1 MHYLAGLADLS
12 HVPVTPQTPLPVTS
26 AGGAGSVVGAGT
38 AATAQR
44 TTQASDSPLVVST
57 GSIADAAATDSTS
70 SWSLVA
76 LLKGL
81 LAQMLSSAPAQIY
94 KSNSYLGITT
104 QATTV
109 VKSGAG
115 TLDKIVINK
124 TVASGVITIYDNT
137 AGSGTVIATITNPAV
152 LLQEGPIPALYECAF
167 ATGLTIVTS
176 GAAQDIT
183 VIYR

>member
-12 HVPVTPQTPLPVTS
+12 QVPVTPQTPLPVTS

-44 TTQASDSPLVVST
+44 VTQASDSPLVVAT

-70 SWSLVA
+70 SWSLIA
-76 LLKGL
+76 LFKGIM
-81 LAQMLSSAPAQIY
+81 AQLLSSAPAQIY
-94 KSNSYLGITT
+94 RSDSYLNITG

-115 TLDKIVINK
+115 TLSRLVLNAP
-124 TVASGVITIYDNT
+124 TATEVITIYDNT
-137 AGSGTVIATITNPAV
+137 AASGTIIGKIT
-152 LLQEGPIPALYECAF
+152 IPASPQPVSIEFGVAF
-167 ATGLTIVTS
+167 ATGLTILTATAS
-176 GAAQDIT
+176 SDLT
-183 VIYR
+183 VVYR